1 MATLVEK
8 LQLTLDCKNEIKTVM
23 KENLGLE
30 VTDFTPLSEYA
41 TKLKTV
47 KLGSGD
53 SGSTK
58 IPALAMTLYTDGT
71 SNGEFPFNVSNN
83 TITLSV
89 NNDINVP
96 SDEHNFK
103 LALYKKINNSSSDRE
118 YETLVADT
126 TIDVTYKDITK
137 GQTTKT
143 FSLAESNEFCLY
155 NVSGQSDFSTVLYDN
170 ISFTIKFNDTLQ
182 NVYGLYTTVTS
193 FVNDSEG

>member
-1 MATLVEK
+1 MANLAEK

-23 KENLGLE
+23 NEKLGLE
-30 VTDFTPLSEYA
+30 VTDSTPLSEYA

-47 KLGSGD
+47 KVD

-58 IPALAMTLYTDGT
+58 IPALAITLYTNGT
-71 SNGEFPFNVSNN
+71 SNGEFPYGGNN

-89 NNDINVP
+89 NNINVP

-103 LALYKKINNSSSDRE
+103 LALYKKINPESNDRSLE
-118 YETLVADT
+118 PLIIDT
-126 TIDVTYKDITK
+126 TIDVTYNDITN
-137 GQTTKT
+137 GTMTKT

-155 NVSGQSDFSTVLYDN
+155 NVSGLSVAISYDQFS
-170 ISFTIKFNDTLQ
+170 FAIKFNDILQ

-193 FVNDSEG
+193 FVNDSES

>member
-1 MATLVEK
+1 MATLAEK

-23 KENLGLE
+23 NEKLGLE
-30 VTDFTPLSEYA
+30 VTDYTPLSEYA

-47 KLGSGD
+47 NVG

-58 IPALAMTLYTDGT
+58 IPALAITLYTSGT
-71 SNGEFPFNVSNN
+71 SNGEFPYGGGNN

-89 NNDINVP
+89 DDINVP

-103 LALYKKINNSSSDRE
+103 LALYKKINSESNDRSLE
-118 YETLVADT
+118 PLIIDT
-126 TIDVTYKDITK
+126 TIDVTYNITNGK
-137 GQTTKT
+137 MTKT

-155 NVSGQSDFSTVLYDN
+155 NVSGLSVVGSYDQFS
-170 ISFTIKFNDTLQ
+170 FAIKFNDKLQ

-193 FVNDSEG
+193 FVNDSES